1 MTRSAPIL
9 QEVAGRLAER
19 PVSDLRS
26 DPVGWA
32 YALRDAV
39 AIAKPDLVVSHLDP
53 ELEAAALPRGE
64 GDPVDAL
71 LDVEDLAS
79 LPPVAAAVE
88 LVRTLAGLPG
98 YGGRVVAT
106 VTSPADVAARLAGG
120 DLGAED
126 VEELADVVADLL
138 AGLVEAYAAAGA
150 GTVVIAEWSDPGHEA
165 NGPLLRAA
173 AHARIE
179 TVTWR
184 VEEPTAGDLAIARP
198 PAETPLDRLGLTT
211 T

>member
-19 PVSDLRS
+19 PVADLRT

-32 YALRDAV
+32 YALRDAI

-98 YGGRVVAT
+98 YGERVAAT
-106 VTSPADVAARLAGG
+106 VTAPADVAARLGG

-126 VEELADVVADLL
+126 IEELADVVADLL

-150 GTVVIAEWSDPGHEA
+150 ATIVIVAWSDPGRDA

-173 AHARIE
+173 AHSRVE
-179 TVTWR
+179 TVPWR
-184 VEEPTAGDLAIARP
+184 VGEATAGDLALVRV

>member
-1 MTRSAPIL
+1 M
-9 QEVAGRLAER
+9 AER
-19 PVSDLRS
+19 PASDLRS

-32 YALRDAV
+32 YALRDAI
-39 AIAKPDLVVSHLDP
+39 AIANPEAIVSHLDP
-53 ELEAAALPRGE
+53 ALEADALPAGD

-71 LDVEDLAS
+71 LDVEDLPS

-88 LVRTLAGLPG
+88 LVGTLSGLPG

-106 VTSPADVAARLAGG
+106 ITAPADVAARLAVASADV
-120 DLGAED
+120 DL
-126 VEELADVVADLL
+126 EELADVAADLL

-150 GTVVIAEWSDPGHEA
+150 STVVVAEWEPSPHATTAD
-165 NGPLLRAA
+165 PLLRAA

-179 TVTWR
+179 ALSWR
-184 VEEPTAGDLAIARP
+184 VDEPRAGELAIARV
-198 PAETPLDRLGLTT
+198 AADTPLSELGLTT